1 MSPGL
6 HRPHFLI
13 LEHWRNCNRIS
24 LWNGLERGNAYRLY
38 FSVLSFQKYQSFLK
52 AIFFRFL
59 IFISHTSRNHGFS
72 TTIYRTT
79 FHLI

>member
-6 HRPHFLI
+6 HHPHSFTD
-13 LEHWRNCNRIS
+13 S
-24 LWNGLERGNAYRLY
+24 GDRGNADSLY

-52 AIFFRFL
+52 AIFFPFL
-59 IFISHTSRNHGFS
+59 ISIINTSRNPGFS